1 MTDSPSRPAW
11 WSETSRD
18 IVSPE
23 LLAALAGLATPH
35 RLGDGELLYAR
46 GDASADII
54 GVRSGLIRIVAVTA
68 EGYEGLLGL
77 YRAGTWFGEVSFFDG
92 LPRPADAYAVGDTE
106 VLVVPAARLHALL
119 QRHPRWYRDFAR
131 VLSHKLRS
139 ALAHIESSFLAP
151 SVRIALRLLDL
162 AEGYGKPAEAGI
174 AIDLVLPQEDLARML
189 GLTRQSVNK
198 ELRAFQGRG
207 WIEIRRGRITVT
219 QPAALRAHVAG
230 HGGAALLGAVS
241 AG

>member
-1 MTDSPSRPAW
+1 MSDRPARPAW

-18 IVSPE
+18 IASPE
-23 LLAALAGLATPH
+23 LLTALAALATSR
-35 RLGDGELLYAR
+35 RLVDGELLYAR
-46 GDASADII
+46 GDAGADII
-54 GVRSGLIRIVAVTA
+54 GVHSGLIRVVAVTA

-92 LPRPADAYAVGDTE
+92 LPRPTDAYAVGDTE
-106 VLVVPAARLHALL
+106 VLVVPAAQLHALL
-119 QRHPRWYRDFAR
+119 ERHPRWYRDFAR

-162 AEGYGKPAEAGI
+162 AEGYGKPAAAGI
-174 AIDLVLPQEDLARML
+174 LIDLVLPQEDLARML

-198 ELRAFQGRG
+198 ELRAFQAHG
-207 WIEIRRGRITVT
+207 WLEIRRGRITVT
-219 QPAALRAHVAG
+219 QPAALRAHVADN
-230 HGGAALLGAVS
+230 GGAALLGAVS
-241 AG
+241 AA